1 MVDGKLWLM
10 GGIIGG
16 RRSTDVAVYDP
27 ANDTWSAG
35 PALPRAGP
43 CHAAVLDGEV
53 HVTSQAIRVTWRYN
67 GTAWVR
73 AGGGIACA
81 GTCESVIL
89 G

>member
-35 PALPRAGP
+35 PALPWAGEYR
-43 CHAAVLDGEV
+43 AAVHDGEV
-53 HVTSQAIRVTWRYN
+53 HMTSRGGTWRYN

-73 AGGGIACA
+73 AGGGIARGGA
-81 GTCESVIL
+81 CEPVIL